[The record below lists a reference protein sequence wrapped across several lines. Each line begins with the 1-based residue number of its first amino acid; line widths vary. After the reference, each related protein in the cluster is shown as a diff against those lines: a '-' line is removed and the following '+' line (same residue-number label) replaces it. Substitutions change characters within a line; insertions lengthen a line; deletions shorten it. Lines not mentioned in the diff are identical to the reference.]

1 MQPNCSPFEQL
12 QFRSDV
18 TKRKT
23 LSFELLQWPAY
34 TQTLCTRCHVEPA
47 AKTHA
52 KLVLC
57 LVDAAT
63 CAPAVVVIV
72 DTAAAVV
79 VAAALLLL
87 LLLLSLLWLLLQLL
101 S

>member
-34 TQTLCTRCHVEPA
+34 TQKLCERCHVES
-47 AKTHA
+47 
-52 KLVLC
+52 KLTQSF
-57 LVDAAT
+57 LVDPAT